1 MLSVL
6 LVTGRSACSDLWLE
20 KLRKENKIHPVKEL
34 LDMSLPP
41 SSGQSVWCDVRIH
54 HDEQQKTCDS
64 EH

>member
-1 MLSVL
+1 MLWVL
-6 LVTGRSACSDLWLE
+6 LVTGRFACSDLWLG
-20 KLRKENKIHPVKEL
+20 KLENKLHPVKEL
-34 LDMSLPP
+34 LDLSLLP